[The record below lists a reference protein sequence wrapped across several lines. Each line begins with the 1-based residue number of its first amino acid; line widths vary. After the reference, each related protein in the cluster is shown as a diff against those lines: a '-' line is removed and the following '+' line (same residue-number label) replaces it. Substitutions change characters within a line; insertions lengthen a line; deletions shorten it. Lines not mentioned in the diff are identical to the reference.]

1 MAAKTSKTE
10 RTRQSI
16 IDAYV
21 QMMREMPYEKIT
33 VTELR
38 RRVGIVRSTFYVYF
52 PSTYD
57 VIDEIERTVL
67 AKTNI
72 ALTRSNGPTGDRLH
86 TPRCMV
92 EWLQACYEC
101 RDYITTLLGEYG
113 DPYFKGKMVY
123 QLAALDEQVMDADGI
138 PRDKLRSFYLKAL
151 TSLQFD
157 VMAYWISDE
166 CPPYSVEQIANVCN
180 IFRAG
185 SSVLDVDIMRD
196 DDAATRKA

>member
-1 MAAKTSKTE
+1 MSMLLALPVLRFRLRVIVTKGELDGGEAQDCLEQAEDAGHEDCGECQADQEHRELYGKTE

-52 PSTYD
+52 PSTYA

-67 AKTNI
+67 AKSNI

-101 RDYITTLLGEYG
+101 
-113 DPYFKGKMVY
+113 
-123 QLAALDEQVMDADGI
+123 
-138 PRDKLRSFYLKAL
+138 
-151 TSLQFD
+151 
-157 VMAYWISDE
+157 
-166 CPPYSVEQIANVCN
+166 PPYSVEQIANVCN

-185 SSVLDVDIMRD
+185 SSVLDVDIMRND
-196 DDAATRKA
+196 AAATRKV